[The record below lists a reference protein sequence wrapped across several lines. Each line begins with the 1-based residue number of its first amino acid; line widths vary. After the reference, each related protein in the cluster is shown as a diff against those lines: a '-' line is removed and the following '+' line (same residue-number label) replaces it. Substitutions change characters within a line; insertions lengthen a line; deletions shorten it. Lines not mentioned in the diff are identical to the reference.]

1 MLHDLRKMLPC
12 LMMALA
18 MTAAGSASAGDTVIQ
33 GKDYQIITDNFALAQ
48 KGSATTA
55 KGSREILGSV
65 GTYDVIRGTRA
76 ADHIAFVKKTSGRS
90 YIIQNRI
97 IVKCSRK
104 NPCTLPSDLNAVQLS
119 SRLFE
124 VQVPDYATWQTRM
137 AELKKIPGVIKVSGT
152 YSHGLK
158 PVQR

>member
-1 MLHDLRKMLPC
+1 MLRYFRKKLPD

-18 MTAAGSASAGDTVIQ
+18 MTAAGSVNAEDTAIQ
-33 GKDYQIITDNFALAQ
+33 GNDCQIITDNFTLERRSPTASR
-48 KGSATTA
+48 GS
-55 KGSREILGSV
+55 KELLGSL
-65 GTYDVIRGTRA
+65 GAYDVIRGTRA
-76 ADHIAFVKKTSGRS
+76 ADHIAFVRKNDGRS

-97 IVKCSRK
+97 IVKCSRRTS
-104 NPCTLPSDLNAVQLS
+104 CALPDELNAVKLT
-119 SRLFE
+119 SRLYE
-124 VQVPDYATWQTRM
+124 VQVPDYATWRIRM